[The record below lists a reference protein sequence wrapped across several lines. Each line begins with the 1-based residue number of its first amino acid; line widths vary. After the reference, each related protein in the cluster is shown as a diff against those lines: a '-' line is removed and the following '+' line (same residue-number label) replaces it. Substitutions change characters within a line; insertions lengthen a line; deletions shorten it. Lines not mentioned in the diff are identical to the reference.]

1 MEQFKFIGHFIYFVF
16 SYGTVSVYRTYFYF
30 VFSYGTAGLP
40 KPYKIVCI
48 FFLGI
53 TQFQN
58 DSYKLKLFHRKTQ
71 NK

>member
-1 MEQFKFIGHFIYFVF
+1 MEQFQFIGHIFILCFPMEQFKFMGHLI
-16 SYGTVSVYRTYFYF
+16 YF

-58 DSYKLKLFHRKTQ
+58 D
-71 NK
+71 